1 MSKEQNNF
9 QQLMEEESK
18 FHPQLPPE
26 TEQGVM
32 GSTRVVRFM
41 SDVVELYLPR
51 VFDMFVVLFGGS
63 SSAEEAKGQQRQSG
77 DSSDEAGHR

>member
-32 GSTRVVRFM
+32 GTTRVVRFM

-63 SSAEEAKGQQRQSG
+63 GSADEVKGQQRQSG
-77 DSSDEAGHR
+77 DSPEQASDR